1 MFPSKFS
8 SEKRGFP
15 AATSPRIGTFF
26 APDGGDKT
34 QFIEKIIKDI
44 TLKEKEEPEKYK
56 FYTFEANL
64 VDIIALLRTGSL
76 FSRHKVITIANLELL
91 KRKEDVSL
99 LLEYLKAPSPDA
111 TLLLL
116 SDAIKRDISKRIV
129 DAVPEQNRKIF
140 WEMYENKKP
149 GWIKS
154 YFNKANI
161 SIDQES
167 TDFLLEMIENNTRD
181 LKQECGRLVQFFGPN
196 TELKI
201 ESIARYIYHSKEEN
215 VFTLFDRVAQRD
227 LSASQEVLNK
237 ILLSKES
244 DPVTLMGGLL
254 WQVRR
259 LLDMKRLLEE
269 NYSFEETF
277 ARLQIK
283 SKKSQKTYI
292 NAHKAYTLKEVEELI
307 TLIAEF
313 DMRLRAF
320 KADLHT
326 LLLQLFLY
334 YAIKR
339 GGKIPQPVLPD

>member
-1 MFPSKFS
+1 MKSVYLLLGPEQG
-8 SEKRGFP
+8 EK
-15 AATSPRIGTFF
+15 I
-26 APDGGDKT
+26 
-34 QFIEKIIKDI
+34 QYIEKIIRDI
-44 TLKEKEEPEKYK
+44 TSKEKEEPEKHK
-56 FYTFEANL
+56 FYAFEYNL
-64 VDIIALLRTGSL
+64 VEIISLLRNGSL
-76 FSRHKVITIANLELL
+76 FSRHKVVTIANLELI
-91 KRKEDVSL
+91 KKKEDVSL
-99 LLEYLKAPSPDA
+99 LLEYLLTPSPDA

-116 SDAIKRDISKRIV
+116 SDTIKRDISKRIV
-129 DAVPEQNRKIF
+129 GAVPEQNQKIF

-149 GWIKS
+149 GWVKS

-181 LKQECGRLVQFFGPN
+181 LKQECERLVQFFGPN

-215 VFTLFDRVAQRD
+215 VFTLFDHVARRD

-244 DPVTLMGGLL
+244 DPAALMGGFL
-254 WQVRR
+254 WQIRK

-269 NYSFEETF
+269 NYSLEETF
-277 ARLQIK
+277 AKLQIK

-292 NAHKAYTLKEVEELI
+292 NAHKSYTLKEVQSLI
-307 TLIAEF
+307 TLIADF
-313 DMRLRAF
+313 DIRLRTF

>member
-1 MFPSKFS
+1 MKSAYLLLGP
-8 SEKRGFP
+8 EQ
-15 AATSPRIGTFF
+15 
-26 APDGGDKT
+26 GDKT

-44 TLKEKEEPEKYK
+44 TSKEKEEPEKHK
-56 FYTFEANL
+56 FYAFEYNL
-64 VDIIALLRTGSL
+64 AEIISLLRNGSL
-76 FSRHKVITIANLELL
+76 FSRHKVVTIANLELI
-91 KRKEDVSL
+91 KKKEDVSL
-99 LLEYLKAPSPDA
+99 LLEYLKTPSPDT

-129 DAVPEQNRKIF
+129 GAVPEQNQKIF
-140 WEMYENKKP
+140 WEMYESRKL

-167 TDFLLEMIENNTRD
+167 TDFLLDMIENNTRD
-181 LKQECGRLVQFFGPN
+181 LEQECERLVQFFGQN

-244 DPVTLMGGLL
+244 EPAALMGGFL
-254 WQVRR
+254 WQVGK

-269 NYSFEETF
+269 NYSLEETF
-277 ARLQIK
+277 ARLQIR
-283 SKKSQKTYI
+283 SKKNQKTYI
-292 NAHKAYTLKEVEELI
+292 NAHKSYTLKEVQSLI

-313 DMRLRAF
+313 DIRLRTF